1 MDMNETP
8 PKLLA
13 RRQFLMRLAQG
24 LTVPLASGL
33 ALISLSGCTAT
44 QIRRGVSTG
53 HQLYKGNVANAVT
66 SQIPGTGVPEFD
78 GLIRQQLGRFLNE
91 IAKKWGDKRM
101 ASPKEY
107 VKYTDTYQSRALIDF
122 NNGHIQVETLVAN
135 APKTALKKAIVSTL
149 LTPDDPSQVDLF
161 SDQDIITGKTPFLN
175 GLVKDH
181 TRTTIRTVW
190 RANQYAD
197 WLIKNRLQTRRVQGK
212 TTHFVQFAMVNDFQG
227 QQQHRYQAI
236 VLRQA
241 KRFHVEPALISGII
255 ETESAFNPYAVS
267 HAPAYGLM
275 QIVPTTA
282 GRDVYRLL
290 NQRDGT
296 PSKNLLFQ
304 PAQNI
309 EYGTAYLSILFTR
322 YLVGVTNAK
331 SREYCVI
338 AAYNTGSGNVLNAFD
353 GDRARALQKINR
365 LSSQQV
371 YQYLKS
377 RLKYAEARN
386 YLVKVTA
393 NKQKYLNDFART

>member
-1 MDMNETP
+1 M
-8 PKLLA
+8 KRRLFIKQLLLGA
-13 RRQFLMRLAQG
+13 
-24 LTVPLASGL
+24 TYPLATVAVVSSVG
-33 ALISLSGCTAT
+33 LSGCTAT

-53 HQLYKGNVANAVT
+53 HQLYKGDVTHAVT
-66 SQIPGTGVPEFD
+66 AQIPGVGVPEID
-78 GLIRQQLGRFLNE
+78 GLIRQQLARFLNQ
-91 IAKKWGDKRM
+91 ITKNWGDKRM

-135 APKTALKKAIVSTL
+135 APKTALKKAIISTL

-161 SDQDIITGKTPFLN
+161 SDQDIITGKTPFLY

-212 TTHFVQFAMVNDFQG
+212 TTHFVQFDMVNDFQG

-296 PSKNLLFQ
+296 PSRNLLFQ

-309 EYGTAYLSILFTR
+309 EYGAAYLSILFTR

-338 AAYNTGSGNVLNAFD
+338 AAYNTGSGNVFNAFD
-353 GDRARALQKINR
+353 SDRARALQKLIASPVNKFTNI
-365 LSSQQV
+365 
-371 YQYLKS
+371 LK
-377 RLKYAEARN
+377 A
-386 YLVKVTA
+386 V
-393 NKQKYLNDFART
+393 